1 VFLLITRSTLLG
13 VALALAAN
21 SSMAASLEELQGA
34 WGASTSNCEEMFSKK
49 GGKLSLNRDNMA
61 NMGFIV
67 DGKRFEGPNASCNVV
82 STKASGATLTFALD
96 CRTQIIFDTA
106 IVSVRIL
113 DANRLVRFNPDFPEL
128 DSHYRRCAP

>member
-1 VFLLITRSTLLG
+1 MALLLA
-13 VALALAAN
+13 VAL
-21 SSMAASLEELQGA
+21 SSGPVNGASLEELQGA
-34 WGASTSNCEEMFSKK
+34 WGASSSNCEEMFSKK

-106 IVSVRIL
+106 IVSVRML

-128 DSHYRRCAP
+128 DYHYQRCNP

>member
-34 WGASTSNCEEMFSKK
+34 WGASSSNCEEMFSRK

-96 CRTQIIFDTA
+96 CRTRIMFDTA
-106 IVSVRIL
+106 IVSVRML

-128 DSHYRRCAP
+128 DYHYQRCNP

>member
-1 VFLLITRSTLLG
+1 MALL
-13 VALALAAN
+13 LAAAL
-21 SSMAASLEELQGA
+21 SSGPAVGASLEELQGA
-34 WGASTSNCEEMFSKK
+34 WGASSSNCEEMFSKK
-49 GGKLSLNRDNMA
+49 GGKLSLNRENMA

-82 STKASGATLTFALD
+82 STKASGATLTFALN

>member
-1 VFLLITRSTLLG
+1 MALLLA
-13 VALALAAN
+13 VAL
-21 SSMAASLEELQGA
+21 SSGPVNGASLEELQGA
-34 WGASTSNCEEMFSKK
+34 WGASSNNCEEMFSKK

-106 IVSVRIL
+106 IVSVRML

-128 DSHYRRCAP
+128 DYHYQRCNP